1 VDKVPTLPVDEDK
14 KLIPSM
20 GNMEATSFFAQLRR
34 ETHGPMPR
42 ERSPSPVPAPP
53 PDVVTINDGSNN
65 SNDVPK
71 GNRSKDSVDRNSSR
85 KNHSRKEGPDH
96 KKSRSSSIPSGPMA
110 PNLPLPPGME
120 RITSEPGANPISTEH
135 FALYDNLLGAN
146 EVLKN
151 SLKNQKVSITRDLP
165 MPPGK

>member
-110 PNLPLPPGME
+110 PNLPLHQNLELIQFRQNTLPYT
-120 RITSEPGANPISTEH
+120 ITYWELMKSSRT
-135 FALYDNLLGAN
+135 L
-146 EVLKN
+146 
-151 SLKNQKVSITRDLP
+151 
-165 MPPGK
+165 